1 MTILK
6 EEMFFNTLDTRIVV
20 CLIDTHFTLDMEQ
33 TVRVEWGYETFYSS
47 FASNS
52 RGIAIMFNNNF
63 EFKVHEQILDK
74 IGNYLVLD
82 ISIVGKRITLLTIY
96 GPNEDCQ
103 KVYKNISDTISNLS
117 NDVIMVGDFNLVLDP
132 SMDYFNHLYINNPK
146 ARQVV
151 IEQMNQIT

>member
-1 MTILK
+1 
-6 EEMFFNTLDTRIVV
+6 
-20 CLIDTHFTLDMEQ
+20 
-33 TVRVEWGYETFYSS
+33 
-47 FASNS
+47 
-52 RGIAIMFNNNF
+52 MFNNNF
-63 EFKVHEQILDK
+63 EFKVHEQISDK

-103 KVYKNISDTISNLS
+103 KVYKNISDIISNLS